1 MSGYILLY
9 LMTNLLFPSTLSNTE
24 IPPFLVFQFLVFQ
37 NDLGASFVSFLFA
50 LYDVE

>member
-9 LMTNLLFPSTLSNTE
+9 LMTNLLSPSTLSNTE
-24 IPPFLVFQFLVFQ
+24 IPPFLVFQ